1 MKNRLIHLLRTNAQA
16 PTSIRTDTS
25 TGKPQVLL
33 KGVISA
39 DFGVSATDLR
49 EAFAVADGADV
60 DLIINSPGGDAFE
73 GREMQSVIAGYK
85 GKVTAVVAGVAA
97 SAATIVAMAAA
108 ETHMVRGSRYMIH
121 NGWTFAMG
129 NRHDMAAV
137 QALLTSFDAELAA
150 EYARY
155 TGGDAVAMASLM
167 DAETWYTADQALDAK
182 FVKAVLDNSQ
192 AAHMTNLANAS
203 QAWNLSAYSNAPA
216 NEPPPAPD
224 LQASLAALREHNERR
239 LALLLNT

>member
-16 PTSIRTDTS
+16 PANIRVDTS
-25 TGKPQVLL
+25 GGKPQVLL

-39 DFGVSATDLR
+39 DFGVGANDLR
-49 EAFAVADGADV
+49 EAFAVADGADL

-73 GREMQSVIAGYK
+73 GREMQSVIAGYR

-97 SAATIVAMAAA
+97 SAATIVSMAAA

-150 EYARY
+150 DYARY
-155 TGGDAVAMASLM
+155 TGAEAQAMAALM
-167 DAETWYTADQALDAK
+167 DAETWFTADQALESK
-182 FVKAVLDNSQ
+182 FVQALLDNSQ
-192 AAHMTNLANAS
+192 APHMTNLANVA
-203 QAWNLSAYSNAPA
+203 QAWNLSAYTNAPA
-216 NEPPPAPD
+216 AEPPPAPD
-224 LQASLAALREHNERR
+224 LQASVAALREHNERR